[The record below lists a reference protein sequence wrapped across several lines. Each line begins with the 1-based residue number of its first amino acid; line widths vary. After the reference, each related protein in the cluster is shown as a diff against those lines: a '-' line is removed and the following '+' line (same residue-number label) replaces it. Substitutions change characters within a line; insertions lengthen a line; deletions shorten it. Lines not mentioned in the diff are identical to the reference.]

1 MDTLTGAVTE
11 ILDPGKKAEWR
22 ESSWGRMCIGAKDY
36 VVLISEDGA
45 CFFDPEEEKFVTIA
59 GVGAELPE
67 MVPEEAEKEISYLLE
82 WTDAD
87 DDFEGLLDSVVISG
101 ED

>member
-1 MDTLTGAVTE
+1 MFLT
-11 ILDPGKKAEWR
+11 
-22 ESSWGRMCIGAKDY
+22 C
-36 VVLISEDGA
+36 EDGA
-45 CFFDPEEEKFVTIA
+45 CFFDPEEEKFVGIA

-67 MVPEEAEKEISYLLE
+67 MVTEEAEKVISYLPE